1 MPLESFQIQKKV
13 LAFSV
18 FQFLLKMLAWY
29 LTGSLAILTDGL
41 ESIINIV
48 GSIAGL
54 AALWYAMLP
63 KDRNHP
69 YGHGKIEFLSASFE
83 GMLIAVTGVIIFYQ
97 SYLSLGN
104 PKPVHK
110 LDMGIGL
117 VALSGWLNY
126 YAGVFS
132 IKRGNAIGS
141 QQLVATGK
149 HLRADAY
156 STLAM
161 FAGLIVLYF
170 SQWWLLDNLIAMLF
184 CLFLVYTGYT
194 ILRDAMGGI
203 LDEADEA
210 LLNDVIASLETHRR
224 ENWVDLHNLR
234 IIKYGSLLHLDCHLT
249 VPWYFNVHQ
258 AHTEVE
264 ALEGAVKDHF
274 GTVVELFVHTDGCLP
289 YSCAICS
296 KAACNERKQDF
307 AGRLTWNLENISK
320 NEKHGKLS

>member
-1 MPLESFQIQKKV
+1 MESFQIQKKV

-18 FQFLLKMLAWY
+18 FQFLLKMLSCY

-41 ESIINIV
+41 ESIINII

-83 GMLIAVTGVIIFYQ
+83 GMLIAITGVIIFYQ

-110 LDMGIGL
+110 LDLGLGL

-126 YAGVFS
+126 YAGVYAM
-132 IKRGNAIGS
+132 KRGKIVGS

-210 LLNDVIASLETHRR
+210 LLNDVIASLEAHRR

-258 AHTEVE
+258 AHNEVE

-296 KAACNERKQDF
+296 KTACNERKQDF
-307 AGRLTWNLENISK
+307 AGSLTWNLENISK
-320 NEKHGKLS
+320 NEKHGKL